1 MNTNRGLTRFESPFF
16 DLAKKFFNNDD
27 FDFYPSFETRR
38 NSGLSNISET
48 DNEYVVEISA
58 PGLKKEDIKIELEN
72 DILKISSD
80 FEDQKEEK
88 NDGYYRREFCRSSF
102 ERSFTLP
109 KIVDKENISASME
122 NGILSVSI
130 PKLKEE
136 KKKDSLK
143 ITIK

>member
-1 MNTNRGLTRFESPFF
+1 MNNRGLTRFESPFF

>member
-38 NSGLSNISET
+38 NSGLSNISENE
-48 DNEYVVEISA
+48 NEYVVEISA

-109 KIVDKENISASME
+109 NIVDKENISASME

>member
-38 NSGLSNISET
+38 NSGLSNISENE
-48 DNEYVVEISA
+48 NEYVVEISA

-109 KIVDKENISASME
+109 KIIDKENISASME

>member
-38 NSGLSNISET
+38 NSGLSNISENE
-48 DNEYVVEISA
+48 NEYVVEISA

>member
-1 MNTNRGLTRFESPFF
+1 MNNRGLTRFESPFF

-38 NSGLSNISET
+38 NSGLSNISENE
-48 DNEYVVEISA
+48 NEYVVEISA